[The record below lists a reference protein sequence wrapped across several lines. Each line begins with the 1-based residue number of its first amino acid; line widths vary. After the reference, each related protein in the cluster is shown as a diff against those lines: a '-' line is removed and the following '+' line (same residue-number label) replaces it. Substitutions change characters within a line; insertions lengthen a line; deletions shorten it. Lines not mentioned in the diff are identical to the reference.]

1 MGVSGIRVRR
11 SRKIEITQMKPNL
24 MYEQMER
31 IANLMRASVRKS
43 GLSKGLQ
50 PVQMEALHY
59 LSRCNE
65 YSNTPMAVAEFLGLT
80 KGTVSQTLAV
90 LEGDGL
96 VTKTADAKDRRVI
109 HLKLTPEGKTAL
121 SNAIP
126 PEALTSALDQLSPT
140 ERQALNAALTTLW
153 GSLQRVNG
161 LKTFGVCA
169 SCRYHNRTED
179 GKSSCELTREV
190 LLEAEHEKI
199 CREHLPRVQ

>member
-1 MGVSGIRVRR
+1 MT
-11 SRKIEITQMKPNL
+11 EMKPNL

-109 HLKLTPEGKTAL
+109 HLKLTQAGKDAL
-121 SNAIP
+121 SSSIP
-126 PEALTSALDQLSPT
+126 PKALSSALDQLSSS
-140 ERQALNAALTTLW
+140 EQQALDAALTTLW

-169 SCRYHNRTED
+169 SCRYHNPTGE
-179 GKSSCELTREV
+179 GKATCELTREV
-190 LLEAEHEKI
+190 LLRVEHEKI